1 MGGVLGAPRSTYY
14 WAISHPGPERA
25 DAPIAGDVVRIYE
38 DRRREYGAPKI
49 KRALAREGIVA
60 SRRRIKR
67 IMNQKGLVRAYTRKK
82 YKPCAAKAS
91 EAEAP
96 SVLDREFDGH
106 PPHTHIVS
114 DLTYVRVGGEWNYV
128 CLLIDLHNR
137 EIVGHA
143 ASGRKDSRLA
153 KAAFATLGFPLTD
166 IDVLRADRGSEFANS
181 GIDDLLEAFDIRR
194 SLSRKGNP
202 CDNAAIEPVNRIL
215 KKELVYRRAFADLG
229 QLRREP
235 SSYVRWYNE
244 ERMHSTLG
252 YMSPVEFRN
261 AGLPL

>member
-1 MGGVLGAPRSTYY
+1 MRRARRAPVHVLLG
-14 WAISHPGPERA
+14 ISHPEPERA
-25 DAPIAGDVVRIYE
+25 DDPIAGDVVRIYE
-38 DRRREYGAPKI
+38 DSRREYGALKI

-67 IMNQKGLVRAYTRKK
+67 IMNQKGLVSANTRKK

-91 EAEAP
+91 EVEAP
-96 SVLDREFDGH
+96 NVLDCEFDGR

-114 DLTYVRVGGEWNYV
+114 DLAYVRVGGKWNYV

-166 IDVLRADRGSEFANS
+166 IDVLRADRGSEFANP

-202 CDNAAIEPVNRIL
+202 RDNAAIEPANRIL
-215 KKELVYRRAFADLG
+215 KKELIYRQPFADLG
-229 QLRREP
+229 QLRRELNP
-235 SSYVRWYNE
+235 CVRWRNE
-244 ERMHSTLG
+244 KRMHSTLG

-261 AGLPL
+261 AGLSL